1 MKSLLLVGLC
11 ILVITVYQNSMGS
24 NDSYNNSLKLNKASL
39 FLNYTTAFDS
49 YYLSN
54 ANQTGDVTNKVT
66 LPAWLPMDASIKMN
80 ITGGYGYVY
89 MPSASGVFSEI
100 MKGTDYSA
108 LIGFT
113 DNNAIVTLG
122 GRIAKPSF
130 IPDGYIVYMR

>member
-11 ILVITVYQNSMGS
+11 ILVITVYQNSIDS

-54 ANQTGDVTNKVT
+54 AEQTGDVTNKVT
-66 LPAWLPMDASIKMN
+66 LPVWLPMDGSIKMN

-89 MPSASGVFSEI
+89 MPSTSGVFSEI
-100 MKGTDYSA
+100 MKSTDYSA

-113 DNNAIVTLG
+113 DNNEIITLG
-122 GRIAKPSF
+122 GKIVKPSF
-130 IPDGYIVYMR
+130 IPNGYIVYMR